1 MPYQDTGVFPIRED
15 PGILLFCS
23 LNRSEACI
31 APLKLMLPRGR
42 SPAGMLL
49 GIVKVVGHN
58 IRQQAIP
65 FDLPNEPAGVEVI
78 GDVGG
83 VLCQQITDDLADCVV
98 PLFLER
104 PIDAQDIF
112 SVFIFHRA
120 HHLSGIPG

>member
-15 PGILLFCS
+15 PGILIFCS

-42 SPAGMLL
+42 SPADMLL

-65 FDLPNEPAGVEVI
+65 VDLPNE
-78 GDVGG
+78 DVYKR
-83 VLCQQITDDLADCVV
+83 QQRWFADLFHWAFVFQL
-98 PLFLER
+98 LFLFLR
-104 PIDAQDIF
+104 P
-112 SVFIFHRA
+112 RRLGYLYKKA
-120 HHLSGIPG
+120 HAVSYTHLDVYKRQE

>member
-15 PGILLFCS
+15 PGILIFCS

-42 SPAGMLL
+42 SPADMLL
-49 GIVKVVGHN
+49 GIVKVIGHN
-58 IRQQAIP
+58 LA
-65 FDLPNEPAGVEVI
+65 NSVI
-78 GDVGG
+78 
-83 VLCQQITDDLADCVV
+83 

-112 SVFIFHRA
+112 PVFIFHRA
-120 HHLSGIPG
+120 HHLSGIPS

>member
-15 PGILLFCS
+15 PGILIFCS
-23 LNRSEACI
+23 LNRSDACI

-42 SPAGMLL
+42 SPADMLL

-65 FDLPNEPAGVEVI
+65 VNLPNEPAGIEVI

-83 VLCQQITDDLADCVV
+83 VLCQQITDDL
-98 PLFLER
+98 
-104 PIDAQDIF
+104 
-112 SVFIFHRA
+112 
-120 HHLSGIPG
+120 LSSLLRENLRRCS

>member
-15 PGILLFCS
+15 PGILIFCS

-65 FDLPNEPAGVEVI
+65 VDLPNEPAGVEVI

-112 SVFIFHRA
+112 SV
-120 HHLSGIPG
+120 